1 MAAAST
7 SSTQCQPRKKKWPS
21 LKRPVYRGFVDVR
34 RHSPLLEQTSTGS
47 EGGSEEGLRHL
58 ELHLYTVAFYSRKP
72 FRVRVPQPLAQC
84 LQKNGRGENQSP
96 ELPMICLLLLLLFE
110 GNSEGSCVQHQ
121 WKEGAHTDR
130 RRHTKELIKVATEG
144 F

>member
-72 FRVRVPQPLAQC
+72 FPRTCTTAIGAVFAKKWQGGKPKPGIAYDLFTVVIVVRR
-84 LQKNGRGENQSP
+84 K
-96 ELPMICLLLLLLFE
+96 
-110 GNSEGSCVQHQ
+110 
-121 WKEGAHTDR
+121 
-130 RRHTKELIKVATEG
+130 
-144 F
+144 